1 MPDRT
6 AVSLPVTEPRPPQDD
21 DKYYPLLKLIPEER
35 LWYTSDI
42 VKIIQGSEIRD
53 ASRTA
58 DIKNMLDS
66 LGVPYK

>member
-6 AVSLPVTEPRPPQDD
+6 ALSLPVTEPRPARDD
-21 DKYYPLLKLIPEER
+21 DQYYPLLKKIPEER

-42 VKIIQGSEIRD
+42 VKIVQSAEFRD
-53 ASRTA
+53 ASHRC
-58 DIKNMLDS
+58 DIKAIMKA